1 MPLCSAG
8 VTRKQSVSRKQ
19 QAPRAAAVKK
29 IEPQQRPR
37 RASTARAMAT
47 LLEVMT
53 QSDKDHV
60 RVSAAKTIL
69 ARLAAQEE
77 KKMRT
82 TKRQSDDQPA
92 RQAAL
97 DAIAQLLDELA
108 AAKTAGVASAVA
120 MDTDSAT
127 KPDHTRR

>member
-1 MPLCSAG
+1 
-8 VTRKQSVSRKQ
+8 
-19 QAPRAAAVKK
+19 
-29 IEPQQRPR
+29 
-37 RASTARAMAT
+37 MAT

-69 ARLAAQEE
+69 ARLAAQDE
-77 KKMRT
+77 KKMRSS
-82 TKRQSDDQPA
+82 KRPKDDEPA

-108 AAKTAGVASAVA
+108 AAKTAGVASAAAVA
-120 MDTDSAT
+120 ADGAA
-127 KPDHTRR
+127 KPDHARR